1 MVPAL
6 SSKVPV
12 VTITGKHDLMT
23 KIEDVRRTN
32 EILNKIIVE
41 SKEVDGGHIVFS
53 VGKNVSY
60 IFETVIPNLKKYN
73 TV

>member
-1 MVPAL
+1 MAPAL
-6 SSKVPV
+6 SSKIPV

-32 EILNKIIVE
+32 EILAKIIVE

-53 VGKNVSY
+53 VGKNA
-60 IFETVIPNLKKYN
+60 
-73 TV
+73 